1 MKKKMPHSR
10 SSFRYLYFDF
20 DGVMTNDLVLLDES
34 GREFITFSRQDG
46 AGIGLIKKANQLRI
60 LNLEMAIISSEKN
73 NVVKARADK
82 LGIPCFQGIGD
93 KFDFLS
99 TGNSLPL
106 ESKATF
112 DFADLIYLGNDLNDL
127 SVMRAAGLSIAPFN
141 AHPYVKA
148 VSDKTFSQSGGEGFV
163 RAAIEWLIGSA
174 GLEAIN
180 EMYLR

>member
-1 MKKKMPHSR
+1 MKKKRHYSI
-10 SSFRYLYFDF
+10 SNFRYLYFDF

-46 AGIGLIKKANQLRI
+46 AGIGLIKRANQLSI

-82 LGIPCFQGIGD
+82 LGIPCFQGISD

-99 TGNSLPL
+99 TGSSLLL
-106 ESKATF
+106 ESTTTF
-112 DFADLIYLGNDLNDL
+112 DFAELIYLGNDLNDL
-127 SVMRAAGLSIAPFN
+127 SVMRAAGLSLAPFN
-141 AHPYVKA
+141 AHHYVKA
-148 VSDKTFSQSGGEGFV
+148 VSNKTFSESGGEGFV
-163 RAAIEWLIGSA
+163 RAAIEWLIGPA

-180 EMYLR
+180 EKYLR